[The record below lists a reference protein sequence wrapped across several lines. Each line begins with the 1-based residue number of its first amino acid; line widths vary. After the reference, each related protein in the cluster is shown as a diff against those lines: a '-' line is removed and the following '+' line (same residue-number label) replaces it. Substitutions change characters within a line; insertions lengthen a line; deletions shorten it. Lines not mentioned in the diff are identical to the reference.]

1 MSGQV
6 YREVMMGKIIKKMKW
21 IFGICLAVVVC
32 LGVNNVMA
40 EETEIDTSVFEY
52 EENEDGTITITY
64 CNSADE
70 TVVVPSQID
79 AKNVSCISGYAFD
92 RCDAIKQLIISEG
105 IINLLEDGS
114 GTCKDRENLESVS
127 LPSTLQTIGE
137 SAFSGCIKLSEINLP
152 EGLVS
157 IGDWAFYKCVKLNNV
172 VLPDGLINIGRSA
185 FSNCCSI
192 EKLTVPDSVTQIGE
206 RAFDLSYDSRIPI
219 IYGNPDAYIKTYCDA
234 DHYLKFSCLNHPNIV
249 IDPAVA
255 PNCKYEGM
263 TEGSHCSVCGMLVV
277 EQQYIRPNG
286 QHTWNDKIYGISFTA
301 MKKVYN
307 CTVCGKIKYEPF
319 PSKGS
324 IITDS
329 NASYKVTTLSAKERT
344 VEFVTTQGSE
354 SNIIIPNKV
363 KIDKI
368 TYKVTSIAKNA
379 FKNNKNLKKITIS
392 GNITKINANAFRGC
406 SNLKTITIKSKNLST
421 VGKNAFKGISSK
433 AKIKVPSNR
442 LEKYKKL
449 LTKKGQRSSV
459 KITK

>member
-1 MSGQV
+1 
-6 YREVMMGKIIKKMKW
+6 MGKIIKKMKW

-52 EENEDGTITITY
+52 KENEDGTITIYKYTGT
-64 CNSADE
+64 DE
-70 TVVVPSQID
+70 TVVFPSEID
-79 AKNVSCISGYAFD
+79 EKKVKNIGRGTFHSGYDLF
-92 RCDAIKQLIISEG
+92 KHVIISEG
-105 IINLLEDGS
+105 ITELGS
-114 GTCKDRENLESVS
+114 AFNSCENLETIS

-137 SAFSGCIKLSEINLP
+137 STFSGCIKLSEINLP

-234 DHYLKFSCLNHPNIV
+234 DHYLKFSCINHPNIV

-406 SNLKTITIKSKNLST
+406 TNLKTITIKSKNLST
-421 VGKNAFKGISSK
+421 VGKNAFKGINSK